1 MYELQVPVNGLQN
14 RIDEDR
20 IFGFRVCQQ
29 IGVSAALR
37 LKQLNGENRWGHLS
51 DSAIKYKGW

>member
-1 MYELQVPVNGLQN
+1 MYELQVPVNSLQY

-29 IGVSAALR
+29 IRVGAALR
-37 LKQLNGENRWGHLS
+37 LKQLNRENR
-51 DSAIKYKGW
+51 